1 MSEGHPADGLGEW
14 RRMPPPPLRNG
25 VVHVWRIRI
34 DRVTT
39 PADWAVLSPEED
51 GRARRFF
58 AERHQRR
65 YVVAHASLRRI
76 LSAYAGMAAD
86 ELAFRTGRYGK
97 PELVGAPSATPVEFN
112 LSHSGDLALVAVARD
127 APVGIDVERWDDR
140 VEHIDL
146 ATRFFSPVE
155 RDALQRLAPSH
166 ADVQEGFFSAWSRK
180 EAYLKASGH
189 GIARGLHHFD
199 VSLTPGQPARILRDR
214 LDAGAPSRWTM
225 TALAAHEGYSA
236 ALVAA
241 KPVDEILL
249 FDAT

>member
-1 MSEGHPADGLGEW
+1 MSEGHPAAGQGEW
-14 RRMPPPPLRNG
+14 RRTPPPLLRPG

-34 DRVTT
+34 DGVATA
-39 PADWAVLSPEED
+39 ADWAVLSPEED

-65 YVVAHASLRRI
+65 YVVAHANLRRI
-76 LSAYAGMAAD
+76 LSAYAGMAPN
-86 ELAFRTGRYGK
+86 ELAFRTGQYGK
-97 PELVGAPSATPVEFN
+97 PELVGAPSATLVEFN

-127 APVGIDVERWDDR
+127 RPVGVDVERWNDR
-140 VEHIDL
+140 VEHIEL

-166 ADVQEGFFSAWSRK
+166 ADVVEGFFSAWSRK

-189 GIARGLHHFD
+189 GIARGLDHFD
-199 VSLTPGQPARILRDR
+199 VSLTPGQPARILRDH
-214 LDAGAPSRWTM
+214 LDDGAPSRWTM
-225 TALAAHEGYSA
+225 TALAAREGYSA